1 MTEAQASSLSDSNA
15 SSARIDAL
23 DVLRG
28 FALVGICVVNVEF
41 FNRPVAESGSGMATG
56 LHGLDWL
63 AAWVVAYFF
72 TGKFWTI
79 FSLLFGMG
87 FALMLERAGAA
98 GRPFLPA
105 YLRRIGAL
113 LVFGLLHHSL
123 LWSGDILIS
132 YAIGALLLLVTL
144 FAPGRWLLGAILAC
158 AALALLPAP
167 WDNLAGL
174 AMPLAF
180 AGLVALY
187 LRGKPGGTG
196 FALAMMLPGGLILL
210 AALVQLLAGASGAL
224 PLAVAGIVF
233 AGLGLMARHHGGAGT
248 GRLWRAG
255 AAIFV
260 LSFGLLAA
268 EGGLRYF
275 SPGADALGTAATTNL
290 EGSEADID
298 TARTLRHLELVGRS
312 AQERLVLTQGSYAD
326 AVAMRVDHL
335 GERLRDEAGFAVVLV
350 GVFLLG
356 AWCVQGGIVANFQA
370 HRPLLLRLA
379 RIALPLGIGLGLASS
394 LVATARPAG
403 VDDQGFDFAYGLL
416 MLGSLPAS
424 LGYMAALLL
433 LLPGHPWIGRALAPL
448 GRMALSNY
456 LMQSLVLSLLFYG
469 YGAGLWGMGRAAQT
483 GVALALCT
491 AQALV
496 SAWWLARY
504 RYGPAEW
511 LWRLLTY
518 LRVPAWRAPPRP
530 AAPKAS

>member
-1 MTEAQASSLSDSNA
+1 MTEAQASLTAPPAGD
-15 SSARIDAL
+15 RIDAL

-41 FNRPVAESGSGMATG
+41 FNRPVAESGMGMAPG
-56 LHGLDWL
+56 LQGLDWL

-72 TGKFWTI
+72 SGKFWTI

-87 FALMLERAGAA
+87 FALMLERARAA

-105 YLRRIGAL
+105 YLRRIAAL
-113 LVFGLLHHSL
+113 LAFGLLHHCL

-132 YAIGALLLLVTL
+132 YALGALLLLVTL
-144 FAPGRWLLGAILAC
+144 FAPGRRLLGAIAAC
-158 AALALLPAP
+158 VALSLLPPP
-167 WDNLAGL
+167 WDGLAGL

-187 LRGKPGGTG
+187 LRGQPGEVG
-196 FALAMMLPGGLILL
+196 FALAMIVPGGLILL
-210 AALVQLLAGASGAL
+210 AALVQVLAGADAVA
-224 PLAVAGIVF
+224 PLAVAGFVLVA
-233 AGLGLMARHHGGAGT
+233 AGLLARHHGGAGT

-255 AAIFV
+255 IAIFA

-268 EGGLRYF
+268 EGGLRHF
-275 SPGADALGTAATTNL
+275 APGTGALGTAASTSAD
-290 EGSEADID
+290 GSEADQD
-298 TARTLRHLELVGRS
+298 TARRLRHRELLQRS
-312 AQERLVLTQGSYAD
+312 AQERQVLTQGSYAD

-335 GERLRDEAGFAVVLV
+335 GQRLRDEPGFAIVLV
-350 GVFLLG
+350 GIFLLG
-356 AWCVQGGIVANFQA
+356 AWCVQSGVAANLQA
-370 HRPLLLRLA
+370 RRPLLRRLA
-379 RIALPLGIGLGLASS
+379 WIGLPLGVGLGLASS
-394 LVATARPAG
+394 LVATSRPAG

-433 LLPGHPWIGRALAPL
+433 LLPRWPLLGRVLAPL

-456 LMQSLVLSLLFYG
+456 LMQSLVLSLLFYA

-483 GVALALCT
+483 GVALALC
-491 AQALV
+491 ALQAAA
-496 SAWWLARY
+496 SAWWLARH

-511 LWRLLTY
+511 VWRMLTY
-518 LRVPAWRAPPRP
+518 LRVPVWRT
-530 AAPKAS
+530 ST